1 MQKGII
7 NPFQGIVNRQFQ
19 GFLILAGNVIMGQS
33 DKAAREVFMAGN
45 SDLTPES
52 AAVQHHLTMMQGIIT
67 RMAENSRSC
76 KLWCVTLVAAVL
88 VLVARTEQPHYALLA
103 LLPAGMFLILD
114 TYYLALERAYRCS
127 YNKFVEKL
135 HGGKLQPAD
144 LYRLAPTGSIPRLFF
159 ACLKSFAIWPFYPA
173 LAIMV
178 AAVWA
183 VMGGGDLGLPWGG

>member
-7 NPFQGIVNRQFQ
+7 NPFEGIVNRQFQ
-19 GFLILAGNVIMGQS
+19 EFWILARNVIMGRS
-33 DKAAREVFMAGN
+33 DKAAREVFMAEN

-114 TYYLALERAYRCS
+114 TYYLALERAFRLS
-127 YNKFVEKL
+127 YNAFVRKL
-135 HGGKLQPAD
+135 HQGELQSAD

-159 ACLKSFAIWPFYPA
+159 ACLKSFAIWPFYPP
-173 LAIMV
+173 LAIMIV
-178 AAVWA
+178 LVWA
-183 VMGGGDLGLPWGG
+183 VMGSGVAGLTFGG